1 MPESPIT
8 DSLRYLRESDQ
19 IKDTYS
25 DEDGGHYIDRSG
37 ERTFEI
43 VRAWH
48 NDTHRGAFLVCDEQ
62 PCHAI
67 NRPPA

>member
-1 MPESPIT
+1 MTQPIS
-8 DSLRYLRESDQ
+8 DSLAYLRKAES
-19 IKDTYS
+19 T
-25 DEDGGHYIDRSG
+25 
-37 ERTFEI
+37 TFRGYRALEI

-48 NDTHRGAFLVCDEQ
+48 NDTHQGGFETCDQQ

>member
-1 MPESPIT
+1 MPSPIT
-8 DSLRYLRESDQ
+8 DSLAYLRDAD
-19 IKDTYS
+19 KVAPGHRTY
-25 DEDGGHYIDRSG
+25 
-37 ERTFEI
+37 EI

-48 NDTHRGAFLVCDEQ
+48 NDTHRGGFELCDQQ

>member
-1 MPESPIT
+1 MTQPIT
-8 DSLRYLRESDQ
+8 DSMSYVADVDQ
-19 IKDTYS
+19 P
-25 DEDGGHYIDRSG
+25 GFHGNHVQPG
-37 ERTFEI
+37 ERTYEI

-48 NDTHRGAFLVCDEQ
+48 NDTHTGTFRFCDQQ

>member
-1 MPESPIT
+1 MPNPIT
-8 DSLRYLRESDQ
+8 DSLAYLREADQ
-19 IKDTYS
+19 TTVDEQDTP
-25 DEDGGHYIDRSG
+25 GG
-37 ERTFEI
+37 RTYEI

-48 NDTHRGAFLVCDEQ
+48 NDVHSYGFEQCDQQ